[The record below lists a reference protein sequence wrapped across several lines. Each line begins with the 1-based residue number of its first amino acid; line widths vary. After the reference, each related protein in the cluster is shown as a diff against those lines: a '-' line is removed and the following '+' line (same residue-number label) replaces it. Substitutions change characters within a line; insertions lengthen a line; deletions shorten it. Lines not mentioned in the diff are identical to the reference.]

1 MASKELIIE
10 FLSKIFSSKNYDIF
24 SIIDINNSEINK
36 TVDSIDII
44 KYFFDNTDR
53 KELYNIKTYYENI
66 FYNNLDNKLFKL
78 YYIVILYI
86 GNKNYNRKIIW
97 QHVYHYFQYL
107 NSLDEDIIELE
118 KRFENLKTDINYDCS
133 SDEDNHN
140 NFTPINTKKK
150 VGIFK

>member
-1 MASKELIIE
+1 MASKELIIK
-10 FLSKIFSSKNYDIF
+10 FLSNIFSTKNYDIF
-24 SIIDINNSEINK
+24 SIIDIDNSEINK
-36 TVDSIDII
+36 TVESIDII
-44 KYFFDNTDR
+44 KYFFDNNDR

-107 NSLDEDIIELE
+107 KSLDDDIIELE
-118 KRFENLKTDINYDCS
+118 KRFDNLKTDINSENS
-133 SDEDNHN
+133 SDEDNPD
-140 NFTPINTKKK
+140 NFTPINNKKK
-150 VGIFK
+150 VGILK